1 MTILSKQ
8 FGNYTFKTCSD
19 TGFINRTAKMPKK
32 LLRLNEYMERPTFF
46 KSVMS
51 DFDKIVR
58 DNRVG

>member
-1 MTILSKQ
+1 
-8 FGNYTFKTCSD
+8 
-19 TGFINRTAKMPKK
+19 MPKK